1 MGPLVANERSEFA
14 TYLRS
19 LRKRREKTLR
29 DLGEA
34 AGIDFTYLSKIE
46 NDQVPVTSVDAI
58 HRLTRALRASGAEVG
73 ELIRTSDARREDDKK
88 VEIQPKQSPEEAML
102 LRRIYSGGFTRSQLR
117 RMLQS
122 ADTKER

>member
-1 MGPLVANERSEFA
+1 VAERSEFA
-14 TYLRS
+14 RYLRS
-19 LRKRREKTLR
+19 LRKRREQTLR

-46 NDQVPVTSVDAI
+46 NDQVPVPSVDAI
-58 HRLTRALRASGAEVG
+58 HRLARALKASGAEVG
-73 ELIRTSDARREDDKK
+73 ELIRTSDARRVDDKK
-88 VEIQPKQSPEEAML
+88 IEVQPKQSPEEAML

-122 ADTKER
+122 ADAKER

>member
-1 MGPLVANERSEFA
+1 MEPLVAERSEFA

-19 LRKRREKTLR
+19 LRKRREQTLR

-46 NDQVPVTSVDAI
+46 NDQVPVPSVDAI
-58 HRLTRALRASGAEVG
+58 HRLARALKASGAEVG
-73 ELIRTSDARREDDKK
+73 ELIRTSDARRVDDKK
-88 VEIQPKQSPEEAML
+88 TEVQPRQSPEEAML

-117 RMLQS
+117 RMLHS
-122 ADTKER
+122 ADAKER